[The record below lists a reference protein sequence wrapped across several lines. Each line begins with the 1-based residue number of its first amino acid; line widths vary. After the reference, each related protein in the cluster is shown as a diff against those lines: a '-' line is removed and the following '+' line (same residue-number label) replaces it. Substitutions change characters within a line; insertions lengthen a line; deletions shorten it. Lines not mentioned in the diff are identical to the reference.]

1 MSYSRE
7 KMTIDDIAQALGISK
22 TTVSRSISGK
32 GRISEDTRKKVIDYI
47 KAHDYTP
54 NPIARGLAQAKTYNL
69 GWVVP
74 GDVDMS
80 SLPFFQLAMIGM
92 SEAAASD
99 DYDILLTMV
108 YDNDI
113 SRLEKMIKNRKVD
126 GVVLGRTLED
136 DINIKTLVKSG
147 IPFVV
152 IGSSN
157 ERGVIQ
163 IDNDHINACSE
174 LTSIIV
180 MKGAKKLALICDS
193 SDQIVNNTRSE
204 GLIKGLA
211 SRGMKPSDALIYMD
225 CDTNAIIERAVD
237 EALRNGADCLICTD
251 DHICHTALVKLSTDN
266 IQIPNDVKIASFY
279 NSSLLERNQPPIT
292 SLQYDPRKL
301 GFEAARTLIDC
312 INGKEVPQ
320 KKLMGYEVVLKGSTL

>member
-1 MSYSRE
+1 
-7 KMTIDDIAQALGISK
+7 
-22 TTVSRSISGK
+22 
-32 GRISEDTRKKVIDYI
+32 
-47 KAHDYTP
+47 
-54 NPIARGLAQAKTYNL
+54 
-69 GWVVP
+69 
-74 GDVDMS
+74 
-80 SLPFFQLAMIGM
+80 MIGM

-180 MKGAKKLALICDS
+180 MKGAKKLAYLRFIG
-193 SDQIVNNTRSE
+193 SD
-204 GLIKGLA
+204 
-211 SRGMKPSDALIYMD
+211 
-225 CDTNAIIERAVD
+225 C
-237 EALRNGADCLICTD
+237 
-251 DHICHTALVKLSTDN
+251 
-266 IQIPNDVKIASFY
+266 
-279 NSSLLERNQPPIT
+279 
-292 SLQYDPRKL
+292 
-301 GFEAARTLIDC
+301 
-312 INGKEVPQ
+312 
-320 KKLMGYEVVLKGSTL
+320 